1 MIAGAV
7 LQKIHFLTKLSR
19 TKTNMK
25 NIKPILIEA
34 LENHE
39 SRLGKTFGS
48 ILVLLI
54 VISVGAFLLENIE
67 YFAPWKPIL
76 HLIDIII
83 LSIFAVEYVLRFII
97 ARRKWKFVFSF
108 LGIIDLLVVMP
119 LFTHVF
125 NIAFL
130 RGFRMLKILYL
141 LKTIRQSHLMLSFF
155 HSFRLYKQEL
165 RIFCMTLFAV
175 LLMSSMAIFAFEHG
189 VNPDFDTMINSL
201 WWSIV
206 TITNVGYGDIV
217 PITIMGKV
225 VGAGVMLMGLATVAL
240 MTAILTKIF
249 IDHFFGKRL
258 HTCAFCHFPHHDHD
272 AKFCKNCGAELDI
285 KELRKAETI
294 IPARNGKK

>member
-1 MIAGAV
+1 MAGAV
-7 LQKIHFLTKLSR
+7 LQKIHFLTKLST
-19 TKTNMK
+19 TKINMK

-54 VISVGAFLLENIE
+54 VISIGVFLLENVE
-67 YFAPWKPIL
+67 YFESWKPIF
-76 HLIDIII
+76 HLIDVTI
-83 LSIFAVEYVLRFII
+83 LSIFALEYILRLII
-97 ARRKWKFVFSF
+97 SRRRWKFIFSF
-108 LGIIDLLVVMP
+108 LGIIDLLVVLP

-125 NIAFL
+125 NLTFL
-130 RGFRMLKILYL
+130 RGFRMMKILYL
-141 LKTIRQSHLMLSFF
+141 LKTVRQSPLMLSFF

-165 RIFCMTLFAV
+165 RIFGLTFFSV

-189 VNPDFDTMINSL
+189 VNSDFDTMTNSL

-285 KELRKAETI
+285 KELRNAETI
-294 IPARNGKK
+294 HPERNGKK

>member
-1 MIAGAV
+1 
-7 LQKIHFLTKLSR
+7 
-19 TKTNMK
+19 
-25 NIKPILIEA
+25 
-34 LENHE
+34 
-39 SRLGKTFGS
+39 
-48 ILVLLI
+48 
-54 VISVGAFLLENIE
+54 
-67 YFAPWKPIL
+67 
-76 HLIDIII
+76 
-83 LSIFAVEYVLRFII
+83 
-97 ARRKWKFVFSF
+97 
-108 LGIIDLLVVMP
+108 
-119 LFTHVF
+119 
-125 NIAFL
+125 
-130 RGFRMLKILYL
+130 
-141 LKTIRQSHLMLSFF
+141 
-155 HSFRLYKQEL
+155 
-165 RIFCMTLFAV
+165 MTLFAV

-201 WWSIV
+201 WWAIV

-217 PITIMGKV
+217 PITIVGKI